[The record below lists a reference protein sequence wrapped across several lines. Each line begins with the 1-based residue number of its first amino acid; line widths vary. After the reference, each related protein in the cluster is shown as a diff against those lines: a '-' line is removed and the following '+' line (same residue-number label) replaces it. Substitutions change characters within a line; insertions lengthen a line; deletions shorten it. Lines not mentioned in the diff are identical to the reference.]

1 MLMFTTICSVII
13 AMSIYNFIEKIK
25 LSIKNKTIDDDINR
39 KIKEFNDSYFWTRMK
54 DLKNKYN
61 KK

>member
-1 MLMFTTICSVII
+1 
-13 AMSIYNFIEKIK
+13 MSIYNFIEKIK
-25 LSIKNKTIDDDINR
+25 LSIKNKTIDEDLQR

-54 DLKNKYN
+54 DLKEKYN